1 MEQMENQIRAN
12 KTLELD
18 FALVIVIIFM
28 ILYFTYNSM
37 KEAFVTIITV
47 PFALMEGFLWFTL

>member
-1 MEQMENQIRAN
+1 
-12 KTLELD
+12 
-18 FALVIVIIFM
+18 M

-47 PFALMEGFLWFTL
+47 PFAFNWRDFYGLLYDINLSVVQWVSLPYLV

>member
-1 MEQMENQIRAN
+1 
-12 KTLELD
+12 
-18 FALVIVIIFM
+18 M

-47 PFALMEGFLWFTL
+47 PFALIGGFYGLLYDINCR

>member
-1 MEQMENQIRAN
+1 MEWSDNGKPNSQQNI
-12 KTLELD
+12 ELD

-47 PFALMEGFLWFTL
+47 PLP